1 MSLFQF
7 KYSKSNEPSI
17 DGVICLREGELFLKI
32 EPECSVYFSEDE
44 FPFSLL
50 FFDIW
55 GNLSYSFDSL
65 YPNSWSKYLDSY
77 HKDVKLVTSKGRELI
92 NWKWDIY
99 RDGDICYQVFENW
112 AHNNQG
118 AKGMAIGVNDG
129 SAGEWIDSVISGR
142 LSAVLVE
149 PTNKTCSVLRDR
161 FNWMKWVNIE
171 EKVVTRFGGEV
182 TFWEGDVSV
191 CNSVIKEHSVG
202 YSGDSVVEKKY
213 DSITISDLTEKYNIS
228 GKWWLHVDVEGY
240 DDELIYS
247 LDDNNLPDI
256 IVFEHV
262 NFLEEKRSKL
272 LKWLSDRNY
281 RTELVYMNGVSV
293 RN

>member
-1 MSLFQF
+1 MFDEIISLSLIVIIAVPYIMLI
-7 KYSKSNEPSI
+7 KDMNIRWLYVILSI
-17 DGVICLREGELFLKI
+17 FIVE
-32 EPECSVYFSEDE
+32 
-44 FPFSLL
+44 
-50 FFDIW
+50 
-55 GNLSYSFDSL
+55 
-65 YPNSWSKYLDSY
+65 
-77 HKDVKLVTSKGRELI
+77 
-92 NWKWDIY
+92 
-99 RDGDICYQVFENW
+99 
-112 AHNNQG
+112 
-118 AKGMAIGVNDG
+118 
-129 SAGEWIDSVISGR
+129 R
-142 LSAVLVE
+142 LQS
-149 PTNKTCSVLRDR
+149 
-161 FNWMKWVNIE
+161 I
-171 EKVVTRFGGEV
+171 
-182 TFWEGDVSV
+182 
-191 CNSVIKEHSVG
+191 IKEHSVD